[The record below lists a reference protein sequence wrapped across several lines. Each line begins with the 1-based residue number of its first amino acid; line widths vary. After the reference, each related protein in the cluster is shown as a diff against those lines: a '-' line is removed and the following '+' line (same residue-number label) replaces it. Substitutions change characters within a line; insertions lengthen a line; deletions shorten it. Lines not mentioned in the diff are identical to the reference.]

1 MGTPFIEPH
10 MQPRQCQN
18 RKTALNIN
26 LRPLSSFVSSIVK
39 GEPTEL
45 CDGNYHRNK
54 TILFWSNGMTSPHRK
69 YMVFPLKDLFFHRK
83 WTFRLKYSQTDRK
96 PLKFIE
102 NGCSHWAFRP
112 ILIGKH
118 AHRKGNIK
126 HVWTWSQAIPSNF
139 SCLFRWKIAK
149 IANDKCTHR
158 STNPFDASIS
168 IIARLTSLCGY
179 TP

>member
-1 MGTPFIEPH
+1 MAFTN
-10 MQPRQCQN
+10 PRVRWELKASTCFMPYLYVPVLYLICMYLYCT
-18 RKTALNIN
+18 KFVCTVLYLILMYLY
-26 LRPLSSFVSSIVK
+26 LR

-69 YMVFPLKDLFFHRK
+69 YRVFPLKDNCFNRK

-102 NGCSHWAFRP
+102 NACTHWAFRP

-126 HVWTWSQAIPSNF
+126 HV
-139 SCLFRWKIAK
+139 
-149 IANDKCTHR
+149 
-158 STNPFDASIS
+158 
-168 IIARLTSLCGY
+168 
-179 TP
+179 